1 MLCVVDKDS
10 FNEHVLHT
18 RSMVLVNF
26 WAWWSDECH
35 TMSSLMR
42 NVAHL
47 LDEEDTIVQVDWD
60 QHKKLAQELEV
71 FGVPTLLMYICG
83 REVAR
88 RSGTMS
94 NDDLAKLIIEAK
106 NREQN
111 EWKHFESGQKNTS

>member
-1 MLCVVDKDS
+1 MVCLVDEDS

-18 RSMVLVNF
+18 GSMVLVNF

-47 LDEEDTIVQVDWD
+47 LDEQDAIVQVDWD
-60 QHKKLAQELEV
+60 QQKKLAQELEV
-71 FGVPTLLMYICG
+71 FGVPTLLIYICG

-88 RSGTMS
+88 RSGIMS

-106 NREQN
+106 NGDVSSFVNKRN
-111 EWKHFESGQKNTS
+111 EPE